1 MQFLTTFLMTT
12 QTNIYI
18 MPGCFLSFPLTGR
31 NALFLYVSLNP
42 VALGRKR
49 EYRKCFM
56 LGINN
61 IFPQRRHFYSSLCQG
76 RVSTPSKVHSL

>member
-56 LGINN
+56 LGINMLG
-61 IFPQRRHFYSSLCQG
+61 IPTETPFLFQFVSGKSFYSF
-76 RVSTPSKVHSL
+76 